1 MRKLPPCDHDECG
14 ITKCTK
20 EPKSEPLAPVRPESA
35 GWVEYYYKHFF
46 RGVEMAR
53 GIKITAKTE
62 EEAFERAKADFL
74 KPYYRPGQRGR
85 LDAYHRFELISVTPN
100 DLNEP
105 RGNHGSD

>member
-1 MRKLPPCDHDECG
+1 MK
-14 ITKCTK
+14 IKCTYCNQ
-20 EPKSEPLAPVRPESA
+20 EGGANAYCGHCGHALPESA

-74 KPYYRPGQRGR
+74 KPYYRSGQRGR

-100 DLNEP
+100 VTDEVEENEM
-105 RGNHGSD
+105 